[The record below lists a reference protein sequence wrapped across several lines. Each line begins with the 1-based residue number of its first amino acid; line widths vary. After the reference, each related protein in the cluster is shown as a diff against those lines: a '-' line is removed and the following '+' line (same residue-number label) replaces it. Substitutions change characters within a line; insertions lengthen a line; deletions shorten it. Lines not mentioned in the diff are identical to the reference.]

1 MIAGFL
7 LVVAAAGAFG
17 LALAVVG
24 WLAGAVV
31 RILLGR

>member
-24 WLAGAVV
+24 WLAGVIV
-31 RILLGR
+31 RLLFGR